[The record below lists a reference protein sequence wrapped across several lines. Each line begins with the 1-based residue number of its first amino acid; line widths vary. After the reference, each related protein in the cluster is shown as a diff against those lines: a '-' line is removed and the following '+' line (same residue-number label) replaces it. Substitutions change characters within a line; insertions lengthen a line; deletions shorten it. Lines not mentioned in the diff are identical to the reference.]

1 MSRRG
6 RCTAVAGQSGS
17 HTQGDGASVRVQAG
31 EGGALKAPPRAP
43 QAPKKP
49 APAPQQAQ
57 PSGNGHS
64 APGSSSS
71 SSSSSSRS
79 SQPARSSNDSQKR
92 KGQDSRGRDNK
103 PRFTNNKHAN
113 GKAFN
118 KGRDAQREKR
128 GNRDGAGQSSL
139 MTLDDDDEDI
149 LVNEA
154 EADQPIAEAAESEQ
168 APQ

>member
-1 MSRRG
+1 M
-6 RCTAVAGQSGS
+6 
-17 HTQGDGASVRVQAG
+17 RVQAG

-43 QAPKKP
+43 QPPKKP
-49 APAPQQAQ
+49 APAPQQSQ

-64 APGSSSS
+64 APGST
-71 SSSSSSRS
+71 SRS
-79 SQPARSSNDSQKR
+79 SQPASKGSNDSQKR
-92 KGQDSRGRDNK
+92 KGQDGRGRDNK

-139 MTLDDDDEDI
+139 MTLDDDEEDI